1 MGGVDAASTGETK
14 PVALQAIAFVAFASG
29 NMGLNLFNSWALR
42 NHEGVAPSWDQP
54 SFDFPVFYTMW
65 HMLVS
70 AFAAMLLMCTVARPA
85 TGLPNFTQFWEYKIG
100 LISISA
106 CTFLN
111 NGLNN
116 MSLTMVSLF
125 TNQVIKATLPFWLMI
140 FSFVLAKK
148 TYGPMIIGSVL
159 ALVVGSVLSNASSFG
174 SSSGQSTSLVGVII
188 CVISLMASAVKPVV
202 AMMVM
207 AGTPDRPKLAP
218 NLVLFYD
225 TGISF
230 FFMLTYWLCSNER
243 EGSYKYVTGS
253 SLQSTLTLTII
264 LCGSSMAFIFNIA
277 NYYFVMLT
285 SALTSGIAANSIKI
299 VLIIIAAIQASIA
312 DPLSWTG
319 IAIVILAILG
329 YAYLS
334 IIAKAPPKPPADV
347 EKATPILTKT
357 EETPLKQ

>member
-1 MGGVDAASTGETK
+1 MGGGVDTPASSEPK
-14 PVALQAIAFVAFASG
+14 PLMLQGIAFFGFAAG

-42 NHEGVAPSWDQP
+42 KHTGTPSWAEP
-54 SFDFPVFYTMW
+54 SFDFPVFYTMF

-70 AFAAMLLMCTVARPA
+70 AFAALLLMATVARPS
-85 TGLPNFTQFWEYKIG
+85 TGLPSFQQFWEYKIG
-100 LISISA
+100 LVSISL

-116 MSLTMVSLF
+116 ISLTLVSLF
-125 TNQVIKATLPFWLMI
+125 VNQVIKATLPFWLMI
-140 FSFVLAKK
+140 FSFILAKK
-148 TYGPMIIGSVL
+148 TYGPAIIASVC
-159 ALVVGSVLSNASSFG
+159 ALVVGSVLSQASSYAG
-174 SSSGQSTSLVGVII
+174 GGGDGTSMTGVII
-188 CVISLMASAVKPVV
+188 CIISLMASAIKPVV

-225 TGISF
+225 TGIAF
-230 FFMLTYWLCSNER
+230 FFMLIYWLVSPER
-243 EGSYKYVTGS
+243 EGSFEYISGGATQVSMTI
-253 SLQSTLTLTII
+253 TII

-285 SALTSGIAANSIKI
+285 SALTSGIAANTVKI
-299 VLIIIAAIQASIA
+299 VLIVVAAIQAAIH

-319 IAIVILAILG
+319 ISIEILAIVA

-334 IIAKAPPKPPADV
+334 ILAKQPPKPPEAQKPMLDKKEDAV
-347 EKATPILTKT
+347 
-357 EETPLKQ
+357 